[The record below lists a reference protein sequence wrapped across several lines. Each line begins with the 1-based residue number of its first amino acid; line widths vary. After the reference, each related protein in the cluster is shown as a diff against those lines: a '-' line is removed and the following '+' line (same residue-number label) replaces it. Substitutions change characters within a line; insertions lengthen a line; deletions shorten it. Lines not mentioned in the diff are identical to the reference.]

1 MLALT
6 PSQLLARRYT
16 HAVFAGGGN
25 RCWWQ
30 AGLVEVLARQA
41 CWEVVHL
48 VGASAGAGIAA
59 AFATGR
65 LRDALE
71 TAATRFDD
79 TPANVQWR
87 ELLRGRRPFPL
98 PAIYRDWVA
107 SFVDAAGHARLAAAA
122 PRVEVAITRVTRWL
136 PHALGA
142 GLALGLYAT
151 ERLWARSFHDP
162 FPRRFGL
169 RPQYLDLAQ
178 SRDAGE
184 ACRWLSASAAAV
196 PIAPGVR
203 LDGRL
208 ALDGGFYDNV
218 PLPLDAASHASTLV
232 LLNEHQPG
240 LPRAFELGGRAYLQP
255 AWPVAAVKLD
265 CTRGDAVRRT
275 FEQGRHEALELLARG

>member
-6 PSQLLARRYT
+6 PAQLLARRYS

-30 AGLVEVLARQA
+30 AGLVEVLAGHP
-41 CWEVVHL
+41 CWQVVHV

-65 LRDALE
+65 LREALDD
-71 TAATRFDD
+71 AATRFDR

-107 SFVDAAGHARLAAAA
+107 SFVDAAGHARLRAAA
-122 PRVEVAITRVTRWL
+122 PRVEVAVTRVARWL

-142 GLALGLYAT
+142 SIALGLYAT
-151 ERLWARSFHDP
+151 ERFWLKNFHDP

-169 RPQYLDLAQ
+169 RPQYLDLTH
-178 SRDAGE
+178 SRDADE
-184 ACRWLSASAAAV
+184 ACHWLAASAAAV
-196 PIAPGVR
+196 PIAPSVH
-203 LDGRL
+203 LDGRP

-232 LLNEHQPG
+232 LLNHHQPA
-240 LPRAFELGGRAYLQP
+240 LPRAFELGGRVYLQP
-255 AWPVAAVKLD
+255 ARPVAADKLD
-265 CTRGDAVRRT
+265 CTRGDTVRLT
-275 FEQGRHEALELLARG
+275 FDQGGREAAALLDAG